1 MQAFM
6 PSINHGL
13 SALPLFATAFLLAF
27 AARWLFRKTTRFE
40 IDEELTERDNTA
52 FGIAFAGYMLGV
64 AIAISGAL
72 SPWEGVALLDEILT
86 IALYGI
92 VAAALMRLSLWI
104 NDKAILYRFS
114 IDKELVRDHNSGTGF
129 VVAGSSI
136 ATGFMLRGVLS
147 GYSASFWLGMRDIV
161 IYFLVGQLIL
171 IAGGWVYARFAGYDV
186 HEEIGDKDNV
196 AAGISFGGFL
206 AALGYI
212 ASVALAGAS
221 GQWADEVVTSLV
233 LAVFGI
239 VLLITARVVA
249 DVFLLPKSPLA
260 KEVAVDKNMA
270 AGAVAAAAF
279 LLVAVLFAASVRDD
293 RAVPAASA
301 SAMLPGSPIESAAAP
316 SGSEPPKESPAP
328 LNGAQGAKQ

>member
-1 MQAFM
+1 MQAFL
-6 PSINHGL
+6 PSVNHVL
-13 SALPLFATAFLLAF
+13 SAIPLFATAFLLAF
-27 AARWLFRKTTRFE
+27 GARWLFHKTTRYC

-52 FGIAFAGYMLGV
+52 FGIAFAGYMVGV

-72 SPWEGVALLDEILT
+72 SPWEGGALLGEILT

-147 GYSASFWLGMRDIV
+147 GYSASLWLGMRDIV
-161 IYFLVGQLIL
+161 IYFAVGQMIL
-171 IAGGWVYARFAGYDV
+171 IAGGWVYAQFAGYDV

-196 AAGISFGGFL
+196 AAGISFGGYL

-212 ASVALAGAS
+212 ASVALTGAS
-221 GQWADEVVTSLV
+221 GQWVDEVVTTLV
-233 LAVFGI
+233 LASFGV
-239 VLLITARVVA
+239 VLLMTARVVA
-249 DVFLLPKSPLA
+249 DAFLLPKSPLA

-279 LLVAVLFAASVRDD
+279 LLVAVLFAASVHFD
-293 RAVPAASA
+293 RAASIAASTPA
-301 SAMLPGSPIESAAAP
+301 GV
-316 SGSEPPKESPAP
+316 ESPADNTASQP
-328 LNGAQGAKQ
+328 GSERSQESIAPPGGATRVKQ